1 MNTENISNYTINNAT
16 FYEGYNSTVN
26 LTQPVNK
33 SENSSVTQSVDLLS
47 NPTYN
52 LALGL
57 IMWTLPVIITVGTIG
72 NIFSFMVMIQREMRQ
87 TSTFFYLAVLAVA
100 DTIVLFMSAFKTWI
114 RLCSGFEMLHFS
126 DATCKLFTF
135 LTYFS
140 LHMSAWLI
148 VAVTVERFIVV
159 WFPLKATSICSA
171 KRAKLTTLGLGI
183 GFFLLNAHLFWTADL
198 ITDPK
203 SGQKTCAM
211 LQNNQFLYKEVIPWV
226 HLTLYSFIPFVSLLV
241 FNILIVVSL
250 IKHRQIIT
258 SQMTRADKR
267 TRYNHRR
274 LAITLL
280 CISFVWIITT
290 TPSALYTVLPLKRD
304 TVKEIAHFFL
314 IKVICYIFM
323 YINHSINFFLYCIT
337 GQAFRREFMK
347 LVCRACRKRR
357 KPKPRL
363 TFRASRSGSGQET
376 VFPLVENMYGN
387 RGSKKSY
394 YFIILSLYLK
404 HVASYFLLLFW
415 FGFTVV
421 FF

>member
-1 MNTENISNYTINNAT
+1 MRIMNTQSIGNYTLLDDITNLD
-16 FYEGYNSTVN
+16 YNVSETNSSGQGSLQDSHNV
-26 LTQPVNK
+26 TQPDGGG
-33 SENSSVTQSVDLLS
+33 SLLS
-47 NPTYN
+47 NPTYK

-57 IMWTLPVIITVGTIG
+57 LMWLLPIIITVGTIG
-72 NIFSFMVMIQREMRQ
+72 NIFSFIVMLQREMRQ
-87 TSTFFYLAVLAVA
+87 TSTFFYLAVLAIA
-100 DTIVLFMSAFKTWI
+100 DTIVLFMSAFKTWF
-114 RLCSGFEMLHFS
+114 RLCSGFEMLHIS
-126 DATCKLFTF
+126 DASCKLFTF

-171 KRAKLTTLGLGI
+171 KRAKLTTLGIGL

-203 SGQKTCAM
+203 SGRKTCAM
-211 LQNNQFLYKEVIPWV
+211 LQNNRFLYEEVLPWV
-226 HLTLYSFIPFVSLLV
+226 HLTLYSFVPFVSLLV
-241 FNILIVVSL
+241 FNVLIIISL
-250 IKHRQIIT
+250 IKHRQIIS

-290 TPSALYTVLPLKRD
+290 TPSALYTVLPLKGD
-304 TVKEIAHFFL
+304 TVTKAANFFL

-347 LVCRACRKRR
+347 IVCRTCRKRR

-376 VFPLVENMYGN
+376 VFPLMENMYGN
-387 RGSKKSY
+387 RGR
-394 YFIILSLYLK
+394 
-404 HVASYFLLLFW
+404 FLCCTRTEEPSTRQSPL
-415 FGFTVV
+415 TPVST
-421 FF
+421 